1 MFKPAAISRIAIL
14 LASAGLFSSIS
25 CVTPSSAQQIAS
37 DGKLAAVK
45 AKGSVRCGVNPGL
58 AGFALPDS
66 SGQWHGLD
74 VDVCRAVA
82 AAIFAD
88 ASKVEFVPLSAKDRF
103 TALQSGEI
111 DVLARNAS
119 WTLSRNAQLGI
130 NFIGVNF
137 YDGQAFMVKA
147 ASGVTSATKLDGASV
162 CVIQGTSTEKT
173 LADYY
178 RSRGM
183 RYEPVSFADA
193 DAVAE
198 AYLKGR
204 CDAMTSDQSQLSAV
218 RSRFPEPKEHLI
230 LPEIITKEPLAPAV
244 RNGDDQWAN
253 VVRWSFY
260 AMVEAEELGLNSK
273 NIADQAASSN
283 DPAVQRFTGKGDSFG
298 PMLGLD
304 KAWALNII
312 QQVGNYAESFERN
325 IKPIGLDR
333 GVNRLW
339 RDGGYMITPPV
350 R

>member
-1 MFKPAAISRIAIL
+1 MVVPSAGFRLARALAGAGL
-14 LASAGLFSSIS
+14 LASILAGA
-25 CVTPSSAQQIAS
+25 PGQAQQGA
-37 DGKLAAVK
+37 GGTLAAVK
-45 AKGSVRCGVNPGL
+45 ARGAVRCGVNPGL
-58 AGFALPDS
+58 AGFAFPD
-66 SGQWHGLD
+66 GAGAWRGLD
-74 VDVCRAVA
+74 IDVCRAVA
-82 AAIFAD
+82 AAVLGD
-88 ASKVEFVPLSAKDRF
+88 AGKAQYVPLSAKDRF

-119 WTLSRNAQLGI
+119 WTLARNAQLGI

-147 ASGVTSATKLDGASV
+147 ASGIKSATKLDGASV

-173 LADYY
+173 LADYF
-178 RSRGM
+178 RSRAM
-183 RYEPVSFADA
+183 KYEAISFADA
-193 DAVAE
+193 DAVAD

-218 RSRFPEPKEHLI
+218 RSRFPDSGAHVI
-230 LPEIITKEPLAPAV
+230 LPEVITKEPLAPAV

-260 AMVEAEELGLNSK
+260 ATLEAEELGLHSK
-273 NIADQAASSN
+273 NVREQAASSA
-283 DPAVQRFTGKGDSFG
+283 DPAVQRFAGRSDGLG
-298 PMLGLD
+298 AMLGLD
-304 KAWALNII
+304 ASWAVRII
-312 QQVGNYAESFERN
+312 EQVGNYAESYERN